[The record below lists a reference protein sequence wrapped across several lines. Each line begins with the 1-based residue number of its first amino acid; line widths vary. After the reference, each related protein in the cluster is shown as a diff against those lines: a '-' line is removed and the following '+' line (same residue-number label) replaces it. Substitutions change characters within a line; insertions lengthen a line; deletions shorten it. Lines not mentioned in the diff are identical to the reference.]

1 MYSRIN
7 FNDFIPKES
16 CLILE
21 MKYDVIYF
29 KYDPINLMEKLLG
42 SHLICFQNETL
53 INTIKRE

>member
-16 CLILE
+16 CLILK
-21 MKYDVIYF
+21 M